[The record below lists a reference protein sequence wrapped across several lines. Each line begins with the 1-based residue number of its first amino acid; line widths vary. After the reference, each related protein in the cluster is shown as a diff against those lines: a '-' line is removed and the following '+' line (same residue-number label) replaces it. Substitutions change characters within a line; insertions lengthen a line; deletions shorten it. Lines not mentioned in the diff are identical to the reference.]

1 MEQIIQEP
9 HHHHIQPIF
18 YLRGFTSNED
28 PKRIW
33 VFKRGMEYRPGRNK
47 WNNPGLVSP
56 RATGWEEDF
65 YAVPK
70 SYAPTDY
77 STIETDVLA
86 KAEFA
91 ARTPIQRLRNGM
103 LPTPDERKI
112 LAHYVILLWRRVKTY
127 RNRTEDRWKS
137 FSAPEIEK
145 WRKAIQRTKEHPTT
159 TTNHIQNL
167 EKVEI
172 ILDEFA
178 ASDSVPKQIQ
188 NLMLQHR
195 YEKMEDALFQM
206 KWILLINKTGMPFIT
221 SDSPVYFWK
230 SGLAISDISIPFS
243 QDVALC
249 ATWRAKNDLII
260 HPSEKMVRMIN
271 RRSVTDSYEFAF
283 ASTKESWVLTI
294 LNKSPYSFE
303 RLH

>member
-1 MEQIIQEP
+1 MEQVIREP
-9 HHHHIQPIF
+9 HRHHIQPIY
-18 YLRGFTSNED
+18 YLKGFTSNED

-33 VFKRGMEYRPGRNK
+33 VFKRGMEYHPGRNK
-47 WNNPGLVSP
+47 WNNPALVSP
-56 RATGWEEDF
+56 RATAWEEDF

-70 SYAPTDY
+70 TYAPTDY
-77 STIETDVLA
+77 ATIETDVLA
-86 KAEFA
+86 KTEFA
-91 ARTPIQRLRNGM
+91 SRVPIEGLRKGM
-103 LPTPDERKI
+103 LPTLEERKI
-112 LAHYVILLWRRVKTY
+112 LAQYVILLWRRVKTY
-127 RNRTEDRWKS
+127 RNRTRDRWKS
-137 FSAPEIEK
+137 FAAPEIEK
-145 WRKAIQRTKEHPTT
+145 WRNAIELAKEHPTT
-159 TTNHIQNL
+159 TANHIQNL

-195 YEKMEDALFQM
+195 YEKMEDGLCQM

-230 SGLAISDISIPFS
+230 AGLAKSDISIPFS
-243 QDVALC
+243 KDVVLC
-249 ATWRAKNDLII
+249 ATWRAKSDLII

-271 RRSVTDSYEFAF
+271 RRSVTDAHEFAF
-283 ASTKESWVLTI
+283 ASISDQWVQTVLE
-294 LNKSPYSFE
+294 KSPYRFE